1 MPADYEALILCL
13 RKINLKFKGKKVVLP
28 LICGGLAGGDPDK
41 IKNIIKSE
49 LKDCDS
55 TLVLFN
61 R

>member
-1 MPADYEALILCL
+1 MFE
-13 RKINLKFKGKKVVLP
+13 KNKFKGKKVVLP
-28 LICGGLAGGDPDK
+28 LICGGLAGGDPDT
-41 IKNIIKSE
+41 IKDIIKSE